1 MHSVKW
7 SLFNFAHRNNLS
19 KQTSDRKKKL
29 QYLQGRFDRLQSD
42 NFNL

>member
-1 MHSVKW
+1 MHSIKW

-29 QYLQGRFDRLQSD
+29 QYLRERFVHLQSD